1 MNSIINKAFGKKE
14 TLTEEEFVDVIDNI
28 SSDILVLILV
38 YILDKRHNRSYSKK
52 Y

>member
-1 MNSIINKAFGKKE
+1 MNYIINKDFGKKE

-28 SSDILVLILV
+28 SSDILVLILI
-38 YILDKRHNRSYSKK
+38 YILDKRPFKQWK